1 LENTVALC
9 SLSFKLMCCN
19 LSSQGSAWAI
29 VTCCL
34 QRLALWALCKSYQ
47 EWTHRHELS
56 LCPFLSSSNQM
67 IQIQKGHLI
76 YFDNN
81 IWIHLLYFF
90 MHHCHTK
97 YSASSTESL
106 CSNFAI
112 CECGEWDQV
121 FCVKR
126 MHMFL
131 LLLNCSWIIRH
142 ASVLF
147 SHHSQVDLKAVFL
160 NFNDGSQ
167 EPALNVFDGAC
178 TTRMDPVSI
187 SVDVVANKAIW
198 CFHFIDFDYHLFP
211 IGTVTKALHWFQ
223 TPEQCNYWWNRLII
237 ACISKNTTSMR

>member
-1 LENTVALC
+1 MNCLCALFSQVQIKWYRYRRVIWSILIIIFESICSTFSCIIAIQNTLLLPQNHCVP
-9 SLSFKLMCCN
+9 
-19 LSSQGSAWAI
+19 
-29 VTCCL
+29 TL
-34 QRLALWALCKSYQ
+34 QYVNVVS
-47 EWTHRHELS
+47 E
-56 LCPFLSSSNQM
+56 
-67 IQIQKGHLI
+67 
-76 YFDNN
+76 
-81 IWIHLLYFF
+81 
-90 MHHCHTK
+90 TK
-97 YSASSTESL
+97 
-106 CSNFAI
+106 F
-112 CECGEWDQV
+112 